1 MDLNTVITGLGVMG
15 GLGGFSF
22 GLYQYYRTQRLRSA
36 EFAANEVSRWLDT
49 RETRQVI
56 SMLEWLE
63 RDVALETAEGSGKFE
78 NVMVKNDELPHALAP
93 HTERNLS
100 PKETAIRGV
109 FDRFLFGLQRIEH
122 FIESGV
128 VKQRDV
134 EPFLRYY
141 LELIGKKPSVRM
153 PEASQV
159 ALWKYI
165 EFYDL
170 RDVKKLFARFGYS
183 NEPRT

>member
-1 MDLNTVITGLGVMG
+1 MDLNSFITLLGVLG

-22 GLYQYYRTQRLRSA
+22 GLYQYYRNQRLRSA

-63 RDVALETAEGSGKFE
+63 RDVALETGEGSGRFE
-78 NVMVKNDELPHALAP
+78 NVMVKNEELPNALAP
-93 HTERNLS
+93 HTKRQLT
-100 PKETAIRGV
+100 PKESAIRGV

-141 LELIGKKPSVRM
+141 LELIGKKPSVHM
-153 PEASQV
+153 PETSQV

-165 EFYDL
+165 QFYEL
-170 RDVKKLFARFGYS
+170 RDVKRLFARFGFKLS
-183 NEPRT
+183 